1 MTKGSTNRMCPMK
14 KTRVSDLLG
23 IQYPILQGGMFW
35 LATAE
40 LAAAVSNAG
49 ALGVISPHAGMERD
63 GDPADNLRRQITRA
77 KELTE
82 KPWAVNLLLD
92 LDVTGILTDVM
103 LQEGVRIVV
112 TAAGS
117 PRLYTDLFRAE
128 KIKVLHLVSSVKQA
142 RIAESCHVDAVIAG
156 GVESAARLG
165 YDELPLFSLL
175 PQVADAV
182 SIPVIASGGIV
193 DARGLVAALAL
204 GAEGVQLGTRF
215 VAVDENIAHPA
226 YKQAIVQAQDTDTV
240 ITTRKFMPTRSLKTE
255 FSSHLLEL
263 EASGASTEAAR
274 EFLGRNRPRRG
285 QIEGDLVN
293 GELYCRTSA
302 GLIKEIL
309 PAVKVV
315 QGLVQ
320 GYGEIIKRVI

>member
-1 MTKGSTNRMCPMK
+1 MK

-23 IQYPILQGGMFW
+23 INYPILQGGMFW

-49 ALGVISPHAGMERD
+49 ALGIISPHAGMERD
-63 GDPADNLRRQITRA
+63 GDPADNLRRQMGRA

-92 LDVTGILTDVM
+92 LDVTGILTNVM

-117 PRLYTDLFRAE
+117 PRLYTDLFHAE
-128 KIKVLHLVSSVKQA
+128 GIKVLHVVSSVKQA
-142 RIAESCHVDAVIAG
+142 RVAESCHVDAVIAG

-165 YDELPLFSLL
+165 YDELPLFSLI

-182 SIPVIASGGIV
+182 FIPVIASGGIV
-193 DARGLVAALAL
+193 DARGVVAALAL

-226 YKQAIVQAQDTDTV
+226 YKQAIVEAQDNDTV
-240 ITTRKFMPTRSLKTE
+240 ITARKIMPTRSLKTE
-255 FSSHLLEL
+255 FSRRLLEL
-263 EASGASTEAAR
+263 EAAGASAEALR
-274 EFLGRNRPRRG
+274 EFLGRSRARKG
-285 QIEGDLVN
+285 QIEGDLFD
-293 GELYCRTSA
+293 GEFYCGTSS

-309 PAVKVV
+309 PVTKVV
-315 QGLVQ
+315 QRLVQ
-320 GYGEIIKRVI
+320 GHGEIIKKVF